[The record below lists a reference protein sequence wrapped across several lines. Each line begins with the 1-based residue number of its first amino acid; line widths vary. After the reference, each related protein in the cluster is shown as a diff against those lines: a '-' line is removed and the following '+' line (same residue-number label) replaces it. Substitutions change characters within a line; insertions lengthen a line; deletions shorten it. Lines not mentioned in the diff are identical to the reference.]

1 MGIMDDIY
9 NKRDVYGVEDCIKNV
24 CKSLRATHR

>member
-1 MGIMDDIY
+1 MGIMDDID

-24 CKSLRATHR
+24 FESLRATHR

>member
-1 MGIMDDIY
+1 MGIMDDID

-24 CKSLRATHR
+24 CESLRATHR